1 MNYFSKFDEFEA
13 KIWGNFLKRVSGFEN
28 VPILGILRVVSL
40 PITLFSCL
48 ISGLLA
54 SLYGLF
60 DWDLFLVCS
69 FGLLLAHSA
78 SNIFNDLWDYKNK
91 IDLPDYFRNVYGV
104 HPVYLFGERKTW
116 ILGFFV
122 LLLAFLCGFYLFLE
136 RGIFVL
142 VLAVLGFIFLFSY
155 SGPPFKF
162 KYKGLGE
169 LVVFLVW
176 GPLMIAGSF
185 WVITSK
191 INPEVIIL
199 SFPYGITASLIL
211 FGKHLDKIKE
221 DEKKGVKTLPVILGE
236 EKTKNLCKILILL
249 PYFFVVLGIL
259 LTKKLGLIFTFLSF
273 PRALR
278 IFNSVALPK
287 PNSENELPE
296 FYPRQFWPMWYVG
309 GAFIFNTDFA
319 LSYIIALA
327 ISHFF

>member
-69 FGLLLAHSA
+69 FGLLLAHAA

-142 VLAVLGFIFLFSY
+142 VLAVLGFIFLF
-155 SGPPFKF
+155 
-162 KYKGLGE
+162 LTRD
-169 LVVFLVW
+169 LL
-176 GPLMIAGSF
+176 
-185 WVITSK
+185 
-191 INPEVIIL
+191 L
-199 SFPYGITASLIL
+199 SS
-211 FGKHLDKIKE
+211 
-221 DEKKGVKTLPVILGE
+221 
-236 EKTKNLCKILILL
+236 
-249 PYFFVVLGIL
+249 
-259 LTKKLGLIFTFLSF
+259 
-273 PRALR
+273 
-278 IFNSVALPK
+278 
-287 PNSENELPE
+287 
-296 FYPRQFWPMWYVG
+296 
-309 GAFIFNTDFA
+309 NTRD
-319 LSYIIALA
+319 
-327 ISHFF
+327 